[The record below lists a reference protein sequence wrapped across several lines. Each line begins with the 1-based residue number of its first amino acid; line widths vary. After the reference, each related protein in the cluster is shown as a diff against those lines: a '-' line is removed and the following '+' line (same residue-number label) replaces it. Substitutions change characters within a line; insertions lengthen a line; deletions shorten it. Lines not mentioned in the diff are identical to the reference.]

1 MPRWLLPESVADV
14 LPSEARQIEDLRRH
28 LLDLY
33 RTYGYELVIPPLI
46 EHLDSLLTGSGTDL
60 GSRTFQIVDQLSGRT
75 LGIRADMT
83 PQVARIDAHLL
94 NRQGVARF
102 CYAGS
107 VLHTLPQT
115 GLSKRELFQVGGEI
129 YGHAGLEADLEA
141 LELVVESILVALPK
155 AKRNDEITLDLCHYG
170 IALAI
175 ISMDES
181 LLAQRDSIHD
191 MLVQKDSAAITA
203 LPQAVQSGQ
212 VKAGLLGLLTC
223 YGSANEVLVKAQASL
238 PQIPNVLNALA
249 DLRRLVNSPLWAR
262 FPQVRITIDL
272 ADVRGYGYHNG
283 VGFAAYMNGFP
294 AALARGG
301 RYDNVGKAFG
311 RARPATGFSLELRD
325 LIQLS
330 AQFQPTT
337 SNFELGV
344 SKTAIRAPWSDDE
357 QLLAEISKLRRAG
370 EIVVQVL
377 PGHEH
382 DPEEF
387 LCDRELQMLGDVAD
401 RHWRVTAAS

>member
-1 MPRWLLPESVADV
+1 MPRWLLPESIADV
-14 LPSEARQIEDLRRH
+14 LPSEARQIEDLRRL

-75 LGIRADMT
+75 LGVRADMT

-141 LELVVESILVALPK
+141 LELVVESILVALPET
-155 AKRNDEITLDLCHYG
+155 KRNDKITLDLCHYG
-170 IALAI
+170 IASAI
-175 ISMDES
+175 ISVDES
-181 LLAQRDSIHD
+181 LFAQRDSIHG
-191 MLVQKDSAAITA
+191 MLVQKDTAGISA
-203 LPQAVQSGQ
+203 LPQTGQ
-212 VKAGLLGLLTC
+212 ARQGLLGLLAC
-223 YGSANEVLVKAQASL
+223 YGSANEVLSKARQSL
-238 PQIPNVLNALA
+238 PQIPEVVNAIA
-249 DLRRLVNSPLWAR
+249 DLQRLVSSPLWSR

-283 VGFAAYMNGFP
+283 VGFAAYVNGFP

-330 AQFQPTT
+330 GHVQPINLDADLTA
-337 SNFELGV
+337 SN
-344 SKTAIRAPWSDDE
+344 TAIRAPWSDDE
-357 QLLAEISKLRRAG
+357 QLLAEIAKLRRSG

-387 LCDRELQMLGDVAD
+387 LCDRELHRVGDPAD
-401 RHWRVTAAS
+401 RQWRVKAAN